1 MALKVAY
8 SADTGKL
15 LNEKLFLQPMKKTV
29 FLFAAACALV
39 SCKQNG
45 AGEKQEAQAEISKAG
60 QIIAVDSMAIE
71 EDELNRRVF
80 SVSII
85 TTTESGSKGKY
96 DIDAS
101 CGFNEAHSGFAMP
114 KGGEQLQPVLRRG
127 TEPYTYVVGFYNNDD
142 TVFHE
147 YYSISAANCN
157 MMMKYIKAYVF
168 Q

>member
-1 MALKVAY
+1 
-8 SADTGKL
+8 
-15 LNEKLFLQPMKKTV
+15 MKKLV
-29 FLFAAACALV
+29 FLFVAACAV
-39 SCKQNG
+39 SSCTQNT
-45 AGEKQEAQAEISKAG
+45 GEGKGTVAAEMSKAG
-60 QIIAVDSMAIE
+60 QLIAADSMAIE
-71 EDELNRRVF
+71 EDELNKRMF

-85 TTTESGSKGKY
+85 TTAESRSKGKY

-101 CGFNEAHSGFAMP
+101 CGFNDAHSGFAMP

-127 TEPYTYVVGFYNNDD
+127 TESYTYIVGFYNTDD
-142 TVFHE
+142 TTFHE

>member
-15 LNEKLFLQPMKKTV
+15 LNEKLFLQPMKKIA
-29 FLFAAACALV
+29 FLFVAACALS
-39 SCKQNG
+39 SCKQNAADG
-45 AGEKQEAQAEISKAG
+45 NHATQAEISKAG
-60 QIIAVDSMAIE
+60 QVIAADSMAIE
-71 EDELNRRVF
+71 EDDLNKRVF
-80 SVSII
+80 SVSIA
-85 TTTESGSKGKY
+85 TTAESGSKGKY
-96 DIDAS
+96 DIDAG
-101 CGFNEAHSGFAMP
+101 CGFNEAHSSFAMP
-114 KGGEQLQPVLRRG
+114 KGGEQLKPVLRRG
-127 TEPYTYVVGFYNNDD
+127 TEPYTYIVGFYNADD